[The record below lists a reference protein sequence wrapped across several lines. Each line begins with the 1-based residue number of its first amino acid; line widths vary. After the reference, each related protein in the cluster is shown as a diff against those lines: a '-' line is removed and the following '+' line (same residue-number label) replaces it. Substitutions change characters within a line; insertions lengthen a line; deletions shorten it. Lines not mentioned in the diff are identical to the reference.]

1 MKLMRERL
9 MFGDTVWYESCPFV
23 ICMKRGDWRSR
34 DRKGG
39 WGKDSTLEGSVLA
52 QARGLWEGKGID

>member
-1 MKLMRERL
+1 